1 MLQALKHVIREVL
14 VKIELL
20 GYNEY
25 TIENYFR
32 KKGYKVGINNRIFIT
47 ALGGE
52 PYLVR
57 IGNHCTITSDVILLT
72 HDGAAWVFRKENPD
86 LNMFGKIDIK
96 DNCFIGV
103 RSIIMPNVT
112 IGPNSIVAAG
122 AVVTKDVPPD
132 TVVGGVPAKPICSL
146 GEYKK
151 KCIERWKKL
160 NLKGKRICWE
170 EELKKIFWHQ
180 EGKE

>member
-57 IGNHCTITSDVILLT
+57 KGNHCTITSDVILLT

-122 AVVTKDVPPD
+122 AVVTKDVPEYAI
-132 TVVGGVPAKPICSL
+132 VGGNPAKVIK
-146 GEYKK
+146 YRDK
-151 KCIERWKKL
+151 
-160 NLKGKRICWE
+160 
-170 EELKKIFWHQ
+170 
-180 EGKE
+180 